1 MHGLFQE
8 HGQTTD
14 QSVKSPIEAKRTNV
28 DGVDRCGC
36 KNGLPWNAVVLLKTR
51 YTHFQINLKLA
62 DLLVYRTVFS
72 CSKVPDEGARRAKFA
87 DGFPASRK

>member
-1 MHGLFQE
+1 MLMVLTGADVKMAFHGM
-8 HGQTTD
+8 
-14 QSVKSPIEAKRTNV
+14 
-28 DGVDRCGC
+28 
-36 KNGLPWNAVVLLKTR
+36 LLYCRKHVTLI
-51 YTHFQINLKLA
+51 FKINFKLA